1 MSTKSVRLRELIGAP
16 EILVMPGIYDG
27 YSARVAAKSGFAA
40 GFITGA
46 GVSEAS
52 LGWADVGVMGFE
64 ENLRVCRA
72 IVGCFDLPT
81 IADAD
86 TGYGNAVNV
95 HFTVRGFEQ
104 AGVSGIMIEDQVWPK
119 RCGHMQGKS
128 VIAAEEAVD
137 KIRAA
142 AEARRDPQFLIMA
155 RTDTLATHGLSEAIR
170 RLNLY
175 AEAGA
180 DLLFADALL
189 TVEQIGAVAR
199 AVSKP
204 LTVKDRKSTRL
215 NSSHRL

>member
-1 MSTKSVRLRELIGAP
+1 MPSKSQKLRELIAAP

-27 YSARVAAKSGFAA
+27 FSSRVVARSGFAA

-52 LGWADVGVMGFE
+52 LGWADVGVMSYE

-104 AGVSGIMIEDQVWPK
+104 AGVSGISIEDQVWPK
-119 RCGHMQGKS
+119 RCGHMKGKA
-128 VIAAEEAVD
+128 VIAADEMAQ
-137 KIRAA
+137 KIKSAADARRSDAFVMRARTAA
-142 AEARRDPQFLIMA
+142 A
-155 RTDTLATHGLSEAIR
+155 ATHGIAEVID
-170 RLNLY
+170 RLCLY

-180 DLLFADALL
+180 DIVFADALL
-189 TVEQIGAVAR
+189 SAEAIGEVAR
-199 AVSKP
+199 SVPKP
-204 LTVKDRKSTRL
+204 LAV
-215 NSSHRL
+215 N